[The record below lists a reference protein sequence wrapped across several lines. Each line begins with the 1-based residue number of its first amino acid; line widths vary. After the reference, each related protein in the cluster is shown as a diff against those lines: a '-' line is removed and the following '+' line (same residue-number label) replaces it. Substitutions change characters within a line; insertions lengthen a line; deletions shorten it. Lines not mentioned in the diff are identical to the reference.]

1 MNENKKTMQV
11 KKVAL
16 KAPFMGT
23 SGGVSSEHPLASVA
37 GQKVLLEGGNAFDAA
52 IATSLM
58 LSVTQPHLGSLGSDF
73 FALLYEASSG
83 KVHCINASGWAPRRL
98 SLETLRSE
106 GRNSIPAESP
116 HSVVVPGMID
126 GLNKIQQKFCTLEF
140 KKLAEDSINIAEKG
154 FPVSF
159 GLHKAIQR
167 NSSRLTE
174 PLAKNLFYMGGN
186 PLASDGL
193 LVQKSLAE
201 TLKSVASDPRV
212 FYEGR
217 IPERICEYLGAKG
230 GVHGVGDFAEY
241 EAEWVEP
248 LKVAYRDLDVYEVP
262 PNSQG
267 ATTLMLLNILENF
280 DIAKLGAFDGR
291 RIHLFVEAA
300 KKAYADKNLYLA
312 DPRFVKI
319 PLEKLLAKGHA
330 KELAGSIKFDA
341 MSDGGPLKPGD
352 TTNFV
357 VFDKYGNVVSAI
369 QSIYYSFGSALIE
382 PKTGVILNCRGTHF
396 TQTGAN
402 KLEPRKRPLHTL
414 SSVIATSK
422 EDEVFAFGASGGD
435 YRPQQHVLLLTN
447 LVDYGMNLQEAVDA
461 PRFLW
466 DGGKQVIVEAGF
478 KGLRGLDKLGYELVR
493 QKHPGGTGV
502 AHCGLRK
509 GKVTVLSADVRGD
522 GLPMGP
528 NT

>member
-1 MNENKKTMQV
+1 MNGNKKTMQV

-37 GQKVLLEGGNAFDAA
+37 GQKVLLEGGNAFDAV

-83 KVHCINASGWAPRRL
+83 KVYCINASGWAPRKL
-98 SLETLRSE
+98 SIETLRSE

-116 HSVVVPGMID
+116 HSVVVPGLID

-140 KKLAEDSINIAEKG
+140 KKLAEDSIVIAEKG
-154 FPVSF
+154 FPISF

-174 PLAKNLFYMGGN
+174 PLAKNLFYRGSS
-186 PLASDGL
+186 PLASGGL

-201 TLKSVASDPRV
+201 TLKGIASNPRA
-212 FYEGR
+212 FYEGW
-217 IPERICEYLGAKG
+217 IPERICEYLEVKG
-230 GVHGVGDFAEY
+230 SVHDVEDFAEY
-241 EAEWVEP
+241 EAEWIEP

-280 DIAKLGAFDGR
+280 DVKKMGAFDDR

-300 KKAYADKNLYLA
+300 KKAYVDKNLYLA

-319 PLEKLLAKGHA
+319 PLEKILAKGHS

-341 MSDGGPLKPGD
+341 VSDGGPLKPGD

-369 QSIYYSFGSALIE
+369 QSIYYSFGSALME

-396 TQTGAN
+396 THTGAN

-422 EDEVFAFGASGGD
+422 EEEVFAFGASGGD

-447 LVDYGMNLQEAVDA
+447 FVDYGMNLQEAIDA

-466 DGGKQVIVEAGF
+466 DGGKRVIVEAGF
-478 KGLRGLDKLGYELVR
+478 KGLRSLDKLGYELVR
-493 QKHPGGTGV
+493 QKHLGGTGV

-509 GKVTVLSADVRGD
+509 GKVVVLSADIRGD

>member
-1 MNENKKTMQV
+1 M
-11 KKVAL
+11 
-16 KAPFMGT
+16 
-23 SGGVSSEHPLASVA
+23 
-37 GQKVLLEGGNAFDAA
+37 
-52 IATSLM
+52 
-58 LSVTQPHLGSLGSDF
+58 SVTQPHLGSLGSDL

-83 KVHCINASGWAPRRL
+83 KVHCINASGWAPRKL

-116 HSVVVPGMID
+116 YSVVVPGMID
-126 GLNKIQQKFCTLEF
+126 GLNKIQQKFCTF
-140 KKLAEDSINIAEKG
+140 TFRRLAEDSIIIAEKG

-174 PLAKNLFYMGGN
+174 PLAKDLFYKGGK
-186 PLASDGL
+186 LLTLGGL

-201 TLKSVASDPRV
+201 TLKSVASDPRF

-230 GVHGVGDFAEY
+230 GVHGVDDFAEY

-280 DIAKLGAFDGR
+280 DINKLGAFNDG

-319 PLEKLLAKGHA
+319 PLEKILAKGHA
-330 KELAGSIKFDA
+330 KELASSLKFDGI
-341 MSDGGPLKPGD
+341 SDGESLKPGD
-352 TTNFV
+352 TTNFI
-357 VFDKYGNVVSAI
+357 VFDKWGNVVSAI
-369 QSIYYSFGSALIE
+369 QSIYYSFGSALME
-382 PKTGVILNCRGTHF
+382 PKTGIILNCRGTHF

-422 EDEVFAFGASGGD
+422 EEEVFAFGASGGD

-478 KGLRGLDKLGYELVR
+478 KRLRSLNKLGYELVR

-502 AHCGLRK
+502 AHCGMRK

-522 GLPMGP
+522 GIPMGP